1 MLSNRTT
8 SLTAVITDLFLGKVS
23 LPDPS
28 SEVGMDGSSSSA
40 VAVNDGRPRF
50 RVTVGAS
57 LFSCT
62 SASLMIAVNS
72 TRYNYSRFG
81 WCFCSSYV
89 DDNNQLSS
97 ALTRICGCTTLDSY
111 GQPCI

>member
-8 SLTAVITDLFLGKVS
+8 SLATGITDLFLGQVS

-50 RVTVGAS
+50 RVTVGGS

-62 SASLMIAVNS
+62 SASLMIAVNP
-72 TRYNYSRFG
+72 TRSNYSRFG
-81 WCFCSSYV
+81 WFFCSSCV
-89 DDNNQLSS
+89 DNITIIDHSS
-97 ALTRICGCTTLDSY
+97 QEYAPLPLCTLMVNLV
-111 GQPCI
+111 